1 MDPYDGAK
9 QDGYRGL
16 LKGFGVGTLDL
27 FVRAS
32 AGTFIFHAGFNR
44 QVFGLYQR
52 TV

>member
-1 MDPYDGAK
+1 MDPYDGAR

-32 AGTFIFHAGFNR
+32 AGTFIFLDGFNQ
-44 QVFGLYQR
+44 QVFGLSQP
-52 TV
+52 TA

>member
-9 QDGYRGL
+9 KAGYRGL
-16 LKGFGVGTLDL
+16 FKGFGVGTLDL

-32 AGTFIFHAGFNR
+32 AGTFTFLDRFNR

-52 TV
+52 TA